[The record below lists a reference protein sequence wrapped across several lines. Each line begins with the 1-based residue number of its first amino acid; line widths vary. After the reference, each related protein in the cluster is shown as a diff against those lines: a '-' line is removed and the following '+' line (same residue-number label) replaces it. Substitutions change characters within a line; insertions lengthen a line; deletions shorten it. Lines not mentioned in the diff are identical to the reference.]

1 MGKPVPLSQVGGRA
15 HATPIIVPPVT
26 IGASRPVS
34 NFFDRTGRFRSR
46 SSSVKRPRTDDDPD
60 AVFDISRDYPP
71 LYLPPPPA
79 LEFPNPSSS

>member
-15 HATPIIVPPVT
+15 HAEPVTVPPVT
-26 IGASRPVS
+26 IGASGPVS
-34 NFFDRTGRFRSR
+34 SFFDLTGRFRSR

-71 LYLPPPPA
+71 PVSYPPPSP
-79 LEFPNPSSS
+79 